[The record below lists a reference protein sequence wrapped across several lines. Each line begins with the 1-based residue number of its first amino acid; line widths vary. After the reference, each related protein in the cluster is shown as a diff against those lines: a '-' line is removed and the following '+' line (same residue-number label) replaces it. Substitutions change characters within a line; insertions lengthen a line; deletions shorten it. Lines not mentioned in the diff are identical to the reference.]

1 MKFSE
6 SRTTDKCGAHAYGPF
21 YDDLLSNYID
31 KDINLLELGVLCGGS
46 IIAWHKVLEKAKI
59 FGIDCDF
66 SRLKYLNLNE
76 QNDRIK
82 LFDIKLYMPNTQ
94 LIVDEQLKDLTFDII
109 VDDASHDPNHQF
121 SAFKI
126 FFERLKPQGIYVI
139 EDLREM
145 KNAIIVEQNIK
156 NYTPTSKVELIDL
169 REFKNKLK
177 DDILIKIT
185 KDK

>member
-6 SRTTDKCGAHAYGPF
+6 CKTTDKVSAHAYGPF
-21 YDDLLSNYID
+21 YDDLLNNYID

-46 IIAWHKVLEKAKI
+46 IVAWHKVLEKANI
-59 FGIDCDF
+59 FGIDCNF

-76 QNDRIK
+76 QYDRMK

-94 LIVDEQLKDLTFDII
+94 AIVDEQLGHLTFDLII
-109 VDDASHDPNHQF
+109 DDASHDPNHQF

-126 FFERLKPQGIYVI
+126 FFERLKPEGIYVI

-145 KNAIIVEQNIK
+145 KNAVIVEQNIR
-156 NYTPTSKVELIDL
+156 NYTPTSTIELIDL
-169 REFKNKLK
+169 REFNNKLK